1 MMKDPAQKLKRVIA
15 RLVRKSPA
23 LDHTPLSTAPGCAF
37 GAVEE
42 QRLRGL
48 EQQLDEI
55 KGRVNGLLYTLV
67 GAVILEIVMRLA

>member
-1 MMKDPAQKLKRVIA
+1 MMKDPSRKLKGAIA
-15 RLVRKSPA
+15 RLARKSP
-23 LDHTPLSTAPGCAF
+23 TPAQIPLNTAPGCAF

-55 KGRVNGLLYTLV
+55 KGRVNGLLYTVV
-67 GAVILEIVMRLA
+67 GAVILEIVMRLV

>member
-1 MMKDPAQKLKRVIA
+1 MTNSAQKLKGAIA
-15 RLVRKSPA
+15 RLARKSPA
-23 LDHTPLSTAPGCAF
+23 PSQTPLSTAPGCAF

-67 GAVILEIVMRLA
+67 GAVILEIVMRLV